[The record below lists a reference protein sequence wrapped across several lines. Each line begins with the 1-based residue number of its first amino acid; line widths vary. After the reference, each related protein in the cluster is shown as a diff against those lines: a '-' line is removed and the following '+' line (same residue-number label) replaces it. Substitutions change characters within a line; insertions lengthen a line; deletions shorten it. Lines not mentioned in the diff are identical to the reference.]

1 MYGYTSSTYVMVG
14 DISKQYYHVALK
26 HFQLNR
32 SLVIL
37 IPECKLVRFC
47 VLTINMFSSPF
58 TEIPPKH
65 TKG

>member
-26 HFQLNR
+26 HLQLNR

-37 IPECKLVRFC
+37 IPECKLV
-47 VLTINMFSSPF
+47 
-58 TEIPPKH
+58 
-65 TKG
+65 